1 MLRMIWKSYELY
13 HFTKIFLKPTRATI
27 ALCQFYQLSQKYWKG
42 LFTTRMNLIRDR
54 DNAMQNL
61 KKLKSHEN
69 HKIYCLLRNKFHHKV
84 RKAKRNFVKDKII
97 AQCRNSSWDLWKTLK
112 NKGISKKQS
121 TASSIRLDID
131 SKITFD
137 KKIVANTFNYFF
149 TTIAANLVR
158 KLPDISGGFVGPFID
173 TYCSLKGVKKDSN

>member
-1 MLRMIWKSYELY
+1 MVNGIAPIKIVRLKQRSHPWMDNEMLL
-13 HFTKIFLKPTRATI
+13 A
-27 ALCQFYQLSQKYWKG
+27 
-42 LFTTRMNLIRDR
+42 IRDR

-69 HKIYCLLRNKFHHKV
+69 HKIYCLLRNKVHHKV

-121 TASSIRLDID
+121 AVSSIRLDID